1 MTTLHADP
9 NTSTELRVAIGRVAH
24 RLRQLWALGEARDG
38 ISFTEGALL
47 THLIREGAS
56 SPTSLA
62 GNERVTSQAI
72 TAHLE
77 KAASLDPNTVERWH
91 RLFFN
96 HEITRNFAAAWKA
109 LDRVLALQ
117 PDSWYYYSHQASLL
131 YFWNGDLSL
140 AEQMLSRPRSGTG
153 R

>member
-72 TAHLE
+72 TAHLTNL
-77 KAASLDPNTVERWH
+77 AARGLIRRSADPTDGRKIVVTITPAGSAALAARERTLMH
-91 RLFFN
+91 
-96 HEITRNFAAAWKA
+96 H
-109 LDRVLALQ
+109 LDRALESLGEADRRALTAAGPPLAR
-117 PDSWYYYSHQASLL
+117 
-131 YFWNGDLSL
+131 L
-140 AEQMLSRPRSGTG
+140 AGHL
-153 R
+153 